1 MGQKPVWAILGGGN
15 GGQSAAG
22 HLGIMGFEVRIYDVF
37 PATIEAIKAQG
48 GINVEGSVKGF
59 GKVALATTSIGDA
72 VKGADII
79 MVIAPAVVH
88 RDIAE
93 KLAPFLKDGQI
104 IFIHPG
110 TTFGVLEFR
119 KVLDDFNCK
128 ADIILS
134 EAQSL
139 MYACRATKPGNAHIM
154 GIKNN
159 LQVAAFPST
168 ETDRVVKLLNQAYPH
183 IKAAKN
189 ILETS
194 LTNLNAIMHPGPSIL
209 NSSLIE
215 SKHEWK
221 YYLDGITPSIG
232 EFIVDL
238 DKERVELGKK
248 VGLELPGVLEMYR
261 IMYDVTG
268 DNLTDIVR
276 SNKAYW
282 EISGQKKLDTRYI
295 FEDIPTGL
303 VPMVSLAEKA
313 GTSCER
319 MKAICSLGGFLL
331 KKDFIS
337 TGRTLEN
344 LGLGKYGIEQIL
356 SYVETGKIEK

>member
-22 HLGIMGFEVRIYDVF
+22 HLGIMGFDVRIYDVF
-37 PATIEAIKAQG
+37 KATIEAIKNQG

-59 GKVALATTSIGDA
+59 GKVQLATTSIGDA
-72 VKGADII
+72 VKGADIV

-93 KLAPFLKDGQI
+93 KLSPFLSDRQI
-104 IFIHPG
+104 VFIHPG
-110 TTFGVLEFR
+110 ATMGVLEFR
-119 KVLDDFNCK
+119 KVLDDCRCK

-134 EAQSL
+134 ESQSL
-139 MYACRATKPGNAHIM
+139 IYACRATKPGNAHIM

-159 LQVAAFPST
+159 LKAAAFPAKET
-168 ETDRVVKLLNQAYPH
+168 EKVIKLLRQAYPQ
-183 IKAAKN
+183 IEGAKN
-189 ILETS
+189 VLETS
-194 LTNLNAIMHPGPSIL
+194 LTNLNAIMHPGPSLL
-209 NSSLIE
+209 NTSLIE

-232 EFIVDL
+232 EFVVEL
-238 DKERVELGKK
+238 DRERVALGKK
-248 VGLELPGVLEMYR
+248 LALDIPGVMEIYR
-261 IMYDVTG
+261 TMYDVKG

-295 FEDIPTGL
+295 YEDIPTGL
-303 VPMVSLAEKA
+303 IPMISLAKKA
-313 GTSCER
+313 GTPHER
-319 MKAICSLGGFLL
+319 MQTIASLGGFML
-331 KKDFIS
+331 KKDFTA

-344 LGLGKYGIEQIL
+344 LGLASMSVEEIL
-356 SYVETGKIEK
+356 EYVETGRKK

>member
-1 MGQKPVWAILGGGN
+1 MGQKPVWAVLGGGN

-22 HLGIMGFEVRIYDVF
+22 HLGIMGFEVRIYDIF
-37 PATIEAIKAQG
+37 PATIEAIKRQG

-79 MVIAPAVVH
+79 MVTAPAVVH
-88 RDIAE
+88 RDIAS

-104 IFIHPG
+104 VFIHPG
-110 TTFGVLEFR
+110 ATFGVLEFR
-119 KVLDDFNCK
+119 KVLNDFSCK
-128 ADIILS
+128 ADIVLS
-134 EAQSL
+134 ESQSL
-139 MYACRATKPGNAHIM
+139 IYACRATKPGNAHIM
-154 GIKNN
+154 GIKNK
-159 LQVAAFPST
+159 LQAAAFPAT
-168 ETDRVVKLLNQAYPH
+168 ETDRVIALLNQAYPN
-183 IKAAKN
+183 IVSGKN
-189 ILETS
+189 VLETS

-232 EFIVDL
+232 EFIVEL
-238 DKERVELGKK
+238 DKERVELGSK
-248 VGLELPGVLEMYR
+248 VGLELPGLLEMYR
-261 IMYDVTG
+261 IMYDVAG

-276 SNKAYW
+276 SNKAYH

-319 MKAICSLGGFLL
+319 MKTICRLGGFLL
-331 KKDFIS
+331 KKDFLS

-344 LGLGKYGIEQIL
+344 LGLGDLGIDQIIL
-356 SYVETGKIEK
+356 YVETGKVKK